1 MSVIPV
7 SDANFIKEVAN
18 SDVPVLLDFF
28 GTWCGPCQMLA
39 PTLEEVAAESAGRYK
54 VCKADVDQTPGL
66 VRQLRI
72 LSVPTLILFHQGRE
86 ADRLVGGQSKEQ
98 LLAALAALLEG

>member
-39 PTLEEVAAESAGRYK
+39 PTLEEVAAESAGRRYRS
-54 VCKADVDQTPGL
+54 P
-66 VRQLRI
+66 
-72 LSVPTLILFHQGRE
+72 LSPTGRR
-86 ADRLVGGQSKEQ
+86 AWG
-98 LLAALAALLEG
+98 